1 MPLAYDL
8 LEPGLALS
16 AAPDSAGELAGLP
29 FDAIL
34 NVADWGS
41 PRYANGLCSDLH
53 LVCRPFEDSVPA
65 PLPFLTEAVLELAEL
80 RRRNLAT
87 LVHCQHGQSRSPAVI
102 ALYWMARDR
111 IGWEQAIARIVKVR
125 PRVEPHPQ
133 LTSDGTRSV
142 VVEQVREFLAG
153 DDSILDRSRKAA
165 QQLLQADRR
174 RASDES
180 PHQGDWNLIEERLA
194 LGAYPML

>member
-1 MPLAYDL
+1 MPFAYDL

-16 AAPDSAGELAGLP
+16 AAPESDGELAGLP

-41 PRYANGLCSDLH
+41 PRYATDLCSDLH

-87 LVHCQHGQSRSPAVI
+87 LMHRPAPQPDRHCSLLDGTGPNQPGSGQS
-102 ALYWMARDR
+102 
-111 IGWEQAIARIVKVR
+111 
-125 PRVEPHPQ
+125 
-133 LTSDGTRSV
+133 
-142 VVEQVREFLAG
+142 
-153 DDSILDRSRKAA
+153 
-165 QQLLQADRR
+165 
-174 RASDES
+174 
-180 PHQGDWNLIEERLA
+180 
-194 LGAYPML
+194 LGS